1 MQVARSM
8 LVTGASS
15 GIGLA
20 TAQRFAGAG
29 YMVFATM
36 RSPSKGE
43 DLAGEAKEQ
52 GWDLQIVELD
62 VTDQDSVDE
71 AFEVVHAQVD
81 ALDVLVN
88 NAGMGMQA
96 AVEEAT
102 DDEILALYN
111 TNIFGM
117 VRVLRRA
124 LPPMRKRG
132 SGTIVNVSSM
142 GGHVVWPYFGYYHS
156 TKWALEALTE
166 SLYLEL
172 APSGIRVYA
181 VLPGLVATNFG
192 RAGIRGQRI
201 REKSSEYREDSERWI
216 EGFMALLPNR
226 VGPETAAEKIF
237 EVAESDSPD
246 LHHTSDDF
254 AESIVSARKKLSD
267 PEWFDHFRGL
277 HGLSD

>member
-172 APSGIRVYA
+172 APSGIR
-181 VLPGLVATNFG
+181 
-192 RAGIRGQRI
+192 GQRI